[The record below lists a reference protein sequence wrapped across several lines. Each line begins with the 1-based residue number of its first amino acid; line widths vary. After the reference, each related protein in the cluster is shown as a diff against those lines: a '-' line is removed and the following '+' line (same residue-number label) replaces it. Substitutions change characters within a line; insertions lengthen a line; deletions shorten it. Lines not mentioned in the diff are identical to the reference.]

1 MGGGRLSAGHEAAP
15 HRQKWAAAS
24 NTQGVRPGR
33 FHALQHLVEGCF
45 VSFKDQP
52 SQ

>member
-15 HRQKWAAAS
+15 AEVCGGEQQ
-24 NTQGVRPGR
+24 QGVRPGR
-33 FHALQHLVEGCF
+33 FHTLQHLVEGCF